1 MWLKQP
7 CPTFELLVACDDT
20 GLRVIR
26 MSSLHPPSIELSL
39 CGANVSAIEWTRR
52 HQNIVVSA
60 IANVRH
66 LANAKGVNGST
77 FGGKIG
83 VEACV
88 E

>member
-1 MWLKQP
+1 
-7 CPTFELLVACDDT
+7 
-20 GLRVIR
+20 
-26 MSSLHPPSIELSL
+26 MSILHLPSIELSL